1 VLSAP
6 REVAFGFRHSDLT
19 SPGAPEIGIREFGN
33 SGIRVSLAVC
43 QFARNDYIPPMAFPI
58 VISTWPFGQPA
69 NAAAWKAIVAGKPAL
84 DVIEAGIMQCEDD
97 PNVQSVGYGGLP
109 DASGEVTLD
118 ASITDHDGRCGAV
131 ACIKRIKNPI
141 HAARLVMEKTPH
153 VFLVGEAATKFAVEH
168 EMTETN
174 LLTDAA
180 AKKYEEW
187 KQKQQAAKGHDT
199 IGMLTIDNDGAMAG
213 GCSTSGLAFKLPGR
227 VGDSPIIGA
236 GLFLEPNV
244 GAATATGV
252 GEEMIRAAGA
262 HSIVENMRRGMEPA
276 DAVRDVL
283 ERIHRRRDTEA
294 GDVAFLALRHD
305 GVHAAMALRAKMN
318 FKFALRTMTSDEL
331 TAAPTLL

>member
-1 VLSAP
+1 MP
-6 REVAFGFRHSDLT
+6 
-19 SPGAPEIGIREFGN
+19 
-33 SGIRVSLAVC
+33 
-43 QFARNDYIPPMAFPI
+43 FPI

-69 NAAAWKAIVAGKPAL
+69 NAAAWKAIVAGKSAL
-84 DVIEAGIMQCEDD
+84 DVIEVGIMQCEDD

-131 ACIKRIKNPI
+131 ACIKRIKDPI

-153 VFLVGEAATKFAVEH
+153 VFLVGDAATKFAVEH
-168 EMTETN
+168 GMSETN

-180 AKKYEEW
+180 AKKYQEW
-187 KQKQQAAKGHDT
+187 KQKQQASKGHDT
-199 IGMLTIDNDGAMAG
+199 IGMLTIDNDGQMAG
-213 GCSTSGLAFKLPGR
+213 GCSTSGLAYKLPGR

-236 GLFLEPNV
+236 GLFLEPGV

-276 DAVRDVL
+276 EAIRDVL
-283 ERIHRRRDTEA
+283 ERIHRRRDKEA
-294 GDVAFLALRHD
+294 GAVGFLALRHD
-305 GVHAAMALRAKMN
+305 GVFAGMALWGKMN
-318 FKFALRTMTSDEL
+318 YKFAVRTQEKDEL
-331 TAAPTLL
+331 VTAPTLL

>member
-1 VLSAP
+1 MP
-6 REVAFGFRHSDLT
+6 
-19 SPGAPEIGIREFGN
+19 
-33 SGIRVSLAVC
+33 
-43 QFARNDYIPPMAFPI
+43 FPI

-69 NAAAWKAIVAGKPAL
+69 NAAAWKAIVAGKAAL
-84 DVIEAGIMQCEDD
+84 DVIEVGIMQCEDD

-153 VFLVGEAATKFAVEH
+153 VFLVGDAATKFAVEH
-168 EMTETN
+168 GMSETN
-174 LLTDAA
+174 LLTEAA

-187 KQKQQAAKGHDT
+187 KQRQQASKGHDT
-199 IGMLTIDNDGAMAG
+199 IGMLTIDNDGQMAG
-213 GCSTSGLAFKLPGR
+213 GCSTSGLAYKLPGR

-236 GLFLEPNV
+236 GLFLEPGI

-276 DAVRDVL
+276 EAIRDVL
-283 ERIHRRRDTEA
+283 ERIHRRRDKEA

-305 GVHAAMALRAKMN
+305 GVYAGMALWAKMN
-318 FKFALRTMTSDEL
+318 YKFAVRTQEKDEL
-331 TAAPTLL
+331 VTAPTLL